1 MARKPNYNFEKRRKE
16 LDRAAKKKA
25 RKEER
30 EARKEEGVT
39 DAVPIEASETL
50 GALPL
55 PGAKPGMV
63 FDIENHDI
71 AE

>member
-1 MARKPNYNFEKRRKE
+1 MARKPNYNYEKRRKE
-16 LDRAAKKKA
+16 MDRQAKKAA

-30 EARKEEGVT
+30 DARKQEGVT

-55 PGAKPGMV
+55 PGAKPGMI
-63 FDIENHDI
+63 FDADNAII

>member
-1 MARKPNYNFEKRRKE
+1 MARKPNYNYEKRRKE
-16 LDRAAKKKA
+16 MDRQAKKKA

-30 EARKEEGVT
+30 EARKEEGTT

-55 PGAKPGMV
+55 PGAKPGVV
-63 FDIENHDI
+63 FDLENVEVI
-71 AE
+71 G

>member
-1 MARKPNYNFEKRRKE
+1 MARKPNYNYEKRRKE
-16 LDRAAKKKA
+16 MDRAAKKKA

-30 EARKEEGVT
+30 EARKEEGAT

-55 PGAKPGMV
+55 PGAKPGV
-63 FDIENHDI
+63 IFDAENAQI